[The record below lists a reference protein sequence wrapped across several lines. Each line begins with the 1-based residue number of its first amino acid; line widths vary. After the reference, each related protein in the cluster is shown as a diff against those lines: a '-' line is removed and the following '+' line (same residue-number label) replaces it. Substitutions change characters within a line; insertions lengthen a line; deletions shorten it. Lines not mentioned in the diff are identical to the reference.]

1 MGSGI
6 IGMSRGL
13 GEAFGIGVFS
23 FLLERYAYLNLYSI
37 PPLQGAA
44 FVTSERIEAI
54 SNIRGLLIHA
64 GQFGAAVEARAQ
76 SLLAHTLIT
85 QALSRAY
92 QDLFFLIA
100 LIYVGLMAIALLLRN
115 PKPKQQT

>member
-44 FVTSERIEAI
+44 FVTSERFAAL
-54 SNIRGLLIHA
+54 SQIRGLLIQA
-64 GQFGAAVEARAQ
+64 GQFGIAVEERAE
-76 SLLAHTLIT
+76 SLLAHALIS
-85 QALSRAY
+85 QALTRAY

-100 LIYVGLMAIALLLRN
+100 VIYIGLMAVALLLRT
-115 PKPKQQT
+115 PKPTS